1 VAEERDVSTRAEGD
15 RQRAAG
21 ELSSWRTRI
30 DVIDGQLMRL
40 LNSRSACAVEIGRVK
55 RRLGLAVYSPE
66 REAAILERVA
76 CENPGPLDATAV
88 RRVFERIIDESRRLE
103 RLAAEGAEPSQP
115 PTGSKPPTGGKP
127 PTTGGKQSATDK
139 D

>member
-1 VAEERDVSTRAEGD
+1 VAEERDVTAAAEKERA
-15 RQRAAG
+15 QG
-21 ELSSWRTRI
+21 ELSSWRARI

-66 REAAILERVA
+66 REAAILERVER
-76 CENPGPLDATAV
+76 ENPGPLEPTAV

-103 RLAAEGAEPSQP
+103 RLAAEE
-115 PTGSKPPTGGKP
+115 KE
-127 PTTGGKQSATDK
+127 
-139 D
+139 